1 MFDAD
6 DLNIDNDSLKDQQ
19 IAQLRKEVAR
29 ARALLNVPQSLQ
41 KSIGLAAI
49 GSAMGLGSVGTALG
63 GIIGFKM
70 GQSQELTP
78 QRKLEL
84 QSLLQRKTA
93 QLKSLERSGE
103 IENKQI
109 TGIMNAS
116 DLLEYKY
123 DCYTFSGKYGEFFGN
138 PSKNFHLMVFGRPKN
153 GKSIFTVQF
162 AKYLSTLGKV
172 LYIASEEGFSATLQ
186 QKIREFGMANPNLD
200 FGNFRDYEQIRDV
213 LANNHYQFVVIDSIN
228 FINLE
233 PEDVEVLKAENP
245 GTAFITIQQATKG
258 GQFRGSQQFA
268 HNCDM
273 IVEIVDGVAY
283 HTGRFAAPSE
293 MAVFSTPFD
302 SKAKKVGEPKK
313 GSKSASDAT
322 QIDLFDSQDSDSAYF
337 DLGY

>member
-1 MFDAD
+1 MFDAE
-6 DLNIDNDSLKDQQ
+6 DLDIDHDSLKDQQ

-70 GQSQELTP
+70 GQNQELTP

-84 QSLLQRKTA
+84 QSLLQRKQA
-93 QLKSLERSGE
+93 QLKALERSE
-103 IENKQI
+103 DIESKKI

-123 DCYTFSGKYGEFFGN
+123 DCYTFTGKYGEFFGN

-228 FINLE
+228 FINLDRKSTRLNSSHE
-233 PEDVEVLKAENP
+233 W
-245 GTAFITIQQATKG
+245 IS
-258 GQFRGSQQFA
+258 R
-268 HNCDM
+268 M
-273 IVEIVDGVAY
+273 
-283 HTGRFAAPSE
+283 PS
-293 MAVFSTPFD
+293 
-302 SKAKKVGEPKK
+302 
-313 GSKSASDAT
+313 SA
-322 QIDLFDSQDSDSAYF
+322 
-337 DLGY
+337 

>member
-6 DLNIDNDSLKDQQ
+6 DLNIDTDSLKDQQ
-19 IAQLRKEVAR
+19 IAQLRREVAR

-70 GQSQELTP
+70 GQNQELTP

-93 QLKSLERSGE
+93 QLKALERSGE
-103 IENKQI
+103 IESKQI

-322 QIDLFDSQDSDSAYF
+322 QIDLFDSQDSDSTYS

>member
-1 MFDAD
+1 MFSSE
-6 DLNIDNDSLKDQQ
+6 DLEINEDSLKDQQ
-19 IAQLRKEVAR
+19 VAQLSKEVAR
-29 ARALLNVPQSLQ
+29 LRALLNVPQSLQ

-49 GSAMGLGSVGTALG
+49 GSAMGLGSVGTAIG

-70 GQSQELTP
+70 GQGSELTP

-84 QSLLQRKTA
+84 QNLLQRKQA
-93 QLKSLERSGE
+93 QLKALQRSEE
-103 IENKQI
+103 IESRQI

-123 DCYTFSGKYGEFFGN
+123 DCYTFTGKYGEFFGN

-162 AKYLSTLGKV
+162 AKYLSTIGKV

-200 FGNFRDYEQIRDV
+200 FGNFRDYEQIRNV
-213 LANNHYQFVVIDSIN
+213 LADNQYNFVVIDSIN

-273 IVEIVDGVAY
+273 IVEIVEGVAY
-283 HTGRFAAPSE
+283 HTGRFAPPSE

-302 SKAKKVGEPKK
+302 SKGKKVSEQGKAKKNASEGAQMNMFEGMESGEME
-313 GSKSASDAT
+313 
-322 QIDLFDSQDSDSAYF
+322 F
-337 DLGY
+337 

>member
-6 DLNIDNDSLKDQQ
+6 DLNLDTDSLKDQQ

-49 GSAMGLGSVGTALG
+49 GSAMGLGSVGTAIG
-63 GIIGFKM
+63 GLIGFKM
-70 GQSQELTP
+70 GQGNELTP

-84 QSLLQRKTA
+84 QGILQRKTA
-93 QLKSLERSGE
+93 QLKALERSGE
-103 IENKQI
+103 IESKQI

-213 LANNHYQFVVIDSIN
+213 LANNHYSFVVIDSIN

-283 HTGRFAAPSE
+283 HTGRFAPPSE
-293 MAVFSTPFD
+293 MAVFTTPFD
-302 SKAKKVGEPKK
+302 SKSKKVGDTSKK
-313 GSKSASDAT
+313 KKSAGNSP
-322 QIDLFDSQDSDSAYF
+322 QIDLFSSADQNDPYS

>member
-6 DLNIDNDSLKDQQ
+6 DLNLDADSLKDQQ

-49 GSAMGLGSVGTALG
+49 GSAMGLGSVGTAIG
-63 GIIGFKM
+63 GLIGFKM
-70 GQSQELTP
+70 GQGNELTP

-84 QSLLQRKTA
+84 QGILQRKTA
-93 QLKSLERSGE
+93 QLKALERSGE
-103 IENKQI
+103 IESKQI

-213 LANNHYQFVVIDSIN
+213 LANNTYQFVVIDSIN

-273 IVEIVDGVAY
+273 IVEIVDGIAY

-302 SKAKKVGEPKK
+302 SKAKKVGEDKK
-313 GSKSASDAT
+313 RAKSSSDAA
-322 QIDLFDSQDSDSAYF
+322 QMNLFDSTGESDPYA

>member
-1 MFDAD
+1 MFSSE
-6 DLNIDNDSLKDQQ
+6 DLEINEDSLKDQQ
-19 IAQLRKEVAR
+19 VAQLSKEVAR
-29 ARALLNVPQSLQ
+29 LRALLNVPQSLQ

-49 GSAMGLGSVGTALG
+49 GSAMGLGSVGTAIG
-63 GIIGFKM
+63 GLIGFKM
-70 GQSQELTP
+70 GQGSELTP

-84 QSLLQRKTA
+84 QNLLQRKQA
-93 QLKSLERSGE
+93 QLKALQRSEE
-103 IENKQI
+103 IESRQI

-123 DCYTFSGKYGEFFGN
+123 DCYTFTGKYGEFFGN

-162 AKYLSTLGKV
+162 AKYLSTIGKV

-200 FGNFRDYEQIRDV
+200 FGNFRDYEQIRNV
-213 LANNHYQFVVIDSIN
+213 LADNQYNFVVIDSIN

-273 IVEIVDGVAY
+273 IVEIVEGVAY
-283 HTGRFAAPSE
+283 HTGRFAPPSE

-302 SKAKKVGEPKK
+302 SKGKKVSEQGKAKKNASEGAQMNMFEGMESGEME
-313 GSKSASDAT
+313 
-322 QIDLFDSQDSDSAYF
+322 F
-337 DLGY
+337 

>member
-6 DLNIDNDSLKDQQ
+6 DLNIDTDSLKDQQ

-93 QLKSLERSGE
+93 QLKALERSGE
-103 IENKQI
+103 IESKQI

-313 GSKSASDAT
+313 GSKSASEGA
-322 QIDLFDSQDSDSAYF
+322 QMSLFDSESEDNAYS

>member
-1 MFDAD
+1 MFDAE
-6 DLNIDNDSLKDQQ
+6 DLDIDHDSLKDQQ

-29 ARALLNVPQSLQ
+29 ARALLNIPQSLQ

-70 GQSQELTP
+70 GQNQELTP

-84 QSLLQRKTA
+84 QNLLQRKQA
-93 QLKSLERSGE
+93 QLKALERSE
-103 IENKQI
+103 DIESKKI

-123 DCYTFSGKYGEFFGN
+123 DCYTFTGKYGEFFGN

-302 SKAKKVGEPKK
+302 SKAKKVGEPRK
-313 GSKSASDAT
+313 GSKSASEGAQMRLFEEESEGDAY
-322 QIDLFDSQDSDSAYF
+322 S

>member
-6 DLNIDNDSLKDQQ
+6 DLNIDTDSLKDQQ
-19 IAQLRKEVAR
+19 IAQLRKELAR

-93 QLKSLERSGE
+93 QLKALERSGE

-313 GSKSASDAT
+313 GSKSASDAM
-322 QIDLFDSQDSDSAYF
+322 QIDLFDSQDSDSAYS

>member
-1 MFDAD
+1 MFDAE
-6 DLNIDNDSLKDQQ
+6 DLDIDHDSLKDQQ

-70 GQSQELTP
+70 GQNQELTP

-84 QSLLQRKTA
+84 QSLLQRKQA
-93 QLKSLERSGE
+93 QLKALERSE
-103 IENKQI
+103 DIESKKI

-123 DCYTFSGKYGEFFGN
+123 DCYTFTGKYGEFFGN

-302 SKAKKVGEPKK
+302 SKAKKVGEPRK
-313 GSKSASDAT
+313 GSKSASEGAQMRLFEEESEGDAY
-322 QIDLFDSQDSDSAYF
+322 S

>member
-1 MFDAD
+1 MFAAD
-6 DLNIDNDSLKDQQ
+6 DLDLDSDSLKDQQ

-49 GSAMGLGSVGTALG
+49 GSAMGLGSIGTAIG
-63 GIIGFKM
+63 GLVGFKM
-70 GQSQELTP
+70 GQAQELTP

-84 QSLLQRKTA
+84 QNILQRKSA
-93 QLKSLERSGE
+93 QLKALERSGE
-103 IENKQI
+103 IEGRQI

-123 DCYTFSGKYGEFFGN
+123 DCYTFTGKYGEFFGN

-162 AKYLSTLGKV
+162 AKYLATLGKV

-200 FGNFRDYEQIRDV
+200 FGNFRDFEQIRETLV
-213 LANNHYQFVVIDSIN
+213 NNHYNFVVIDSIN

-233 PEDVEVLKAENP
+233 PEDVEVMKAENP
-245 GTAFITIQQATKG
+245 KTAFITIQQATKG

-273 IVEIVDGVAY
+273 IVEIIDGVAY
-283 HTGRFAAPSE
+283 HQGRFAAPSE
-293 MAVFSTPFD
+293 MAVFTTPFD
-302 SKAKKVGEPKK
+302 SNSKKVGE
-313 GSKSASDAT
+313 GSKKKESSANAT
-322 QIDLFDSQDSDSAYF
+322 QIDLFGSGNESDQYS

>member
-6 DLNIDNDSLKDQQ
+6 DLNIDTDSLKDQQ

-93 QLKSLERSGE
+93 QLKALERSGE

-313 GSKSASDAT
+313 GSKSASDAA
-322 QIDLFDSQDSDSAYF
+322 QMSLFDSESDDSAYS

>member
-6 DLNIDNDSLKDQQ
+6 DLNIDTDSLKDQQ

-93 QLKSLERSGE
+93 QLKALERSGE

-322 QIDLFDSQDSDSAYF
+322 QIDLFDSQDSDSAYS

>member
-6 DLNIDNDSLKDQQ
+6 DLNIDTDSLKDQQ

-93 QLKSLERSGE
+93 QLKALERSGE

-322 QIDLFDSQDSDSAYF
+322 QIDLFDSQDSDSTYS

>member
-1 MFDAD
+1 MFSSE
-6 DLNIDNDSLKDQQ
+6 DLEINEDSLKDQQ
-19 IAQLRKEVAR
+19 VAQLSKEVAR
-29 ARALLNVPQSLQ
+29 LRALLNVPQSLQ

-49 GSAMGLGSVGTALG
+49 GSAMGLGSVGTAIG
-63 GIIGFKM
+63 GLIGFKM
-70 GQSQELTP
+70 GQGSELTP

-84 QSLLQRKTA
+84 QNLLQRKQA
-93 QLKSLERSGE
+93 QLKALQRSEE
-103 IENKQI
+103 IESRQI

-123 DCYTFSGKYGEFFGN
+123 DCYTFTGKYGEFFGN

-162 AKYLSTLGKV
+162 AKYLSTIGKV

-200 FGNFRDYEQIRDV
+200 FGNFRDYEQIRNV
-213 LANNHYQFVVIDSIN
+213 LADNQYNFVVIDSIN

-273 IVEIVDGVAY
+273 IVEIVEGVAY
-283 HTGRFAAPSE
+283 HTGRFAPPSE

-302 SKAKKVGEPKK
+302 SKGKKVSEQGKAKKNASEGTQMNMFEGMESGEME
-313 GSKSASDAT
+313 
-322 QIDLFDSQDSDSAYF
+322 F
-337 DLGY
+337 

>member
-6 DLNIDNDSLKDQQ
+6 DLNIDTDSLKDQQ

-93 QLKSLERSGE
+93 QLKALERSGE
-103 IENKQI
+103 IESKQI

-313 GSKSASDAT
+313 GSKSASDAM
-322 QIDLFDSQDSDSAYF
+322 QMSLFDSESEDNAYS

>member
-6 DLNIDNDSLKDQQ
+6 DLNIDTDSLKDQQ

-93 QLKSLERSGE
+93 QLKALERSGE

-302 SKAKKVGEPKK
+302 SKSKKVGEPKK

-322 QIDLFDSQDSDSAYF
+322 QIDLFDSQDSDSAYS

>member
-6 DLNIDNDSLKDQQ
+6 DLNIDTDSLKDQQ
-19 IAQLRKEVAR
+19 IAQLRKDVAR

-93 QLKSLERSGE
+93 QLKALERSGE
-103 IENKQI
+103 IESKQI

-213 LANNHYQFVVIDSIN
+213 LANNTYQFVVIDSIN

-313 GSKSASDAT
+313 GSKSSSDGA
-322 QIDLFDSQDSDSAYF
+322 QMSLFDSESDDSAYS

>member
-1 MFDAD
+1 MLF
-6 DLNIDNDSLKDQQ
+6 
-19 IAQLRKEVAR
+19 R
-29 ARALLNVPQSLQ
+29 
-41 KSIGLAAI
+41 
-49 GSAMGLGSVGTALG
+49 
-63 GIIGFKM
+63 
-70 GQSQELTP
+70 
-78 QRKLEL
+78 
-84 QSLLQRKTA
+84 
-93 QLKSLERSGE
+93 
-103 IENKQI
+103 
-109 TGIMNAS
+109 
-116 DLLEYKY
+116 
-123 DCYTFSGKYGEFFGN
+123 SGKYGEFFGN

-302 SKAKKVGEPKK
+302 SKAKKVGEPRK
-313 GSKSASDAT
+313 GSKSASEGAQMRLFEEESEGDAY
-322 QIDLFDSQDSDSAYF
+322 S

>member
-6 DLNIDNDSLKDQQ
+6 DLNIDTDSLKDQQ
-19 IAQLRKEVAR
+19 IAQLRREVAR

-70 GQSQELTP
+70 GQNQELTP

-93 QLKSLERSGE
+93 QLKALERSGE
-103 IENKQI
+103 IESKQI

-313 GSKSASDAT
+313 GSKSASEGA
-322 QIDLFDSQDSDSAYF
+322 QMSLFDSESDDSAYS

>member
-6 DLNIDNDSLKDQQ
+6 DLNIDTDSLKDQQ

-93 QLKSLERSGE
+93 QLKALERSGE
-103 IENKQI
+103 IESKQI

-322 QIDLFDSQDSDSAYF
+322 QMSLFDSENDDNAYS

>member
-1 MFDAD
+1 MFDLD
-6 DLNIDNDSLKDQQ
+6 DLDVNEDSLKDQQ
-19 IAQLRKEVAR
+19 IAQLSKEVAR
-29 ARALLNVPQSLQ
+29 LKALLNIPQSLQ
-41 KSIGLAAI
+41 KSIGMAAI
-49 GSAMGLGSVGTALG
+49 GSSLGLGSVGTALG

-70 GQSQELTP
+70 GQGSELTP
-78 QRKLEL
+78 ARKLEL
-84 QSLLQRKTA
+84 QSMLQRKQS
-93 QLKSLERSGE
+93 QLNALQRSE
-103 IENKQI
+103 DIESRKI

-123 DCYTFSGKYGEFFGN
+123 DCYNFSGKYGEFFGN

-186 QKIREFGMANPNLD
+186 QKIREFGMANPNLY
-200 FGNFRDYEQIRDV
+200 FGNFRDYEQIREV
-213 LANNHYQFVVIDSIN
+213 LANNNYQFVVIDSIN

-273 IVEIVDGVAY
+273 IVEIVEGVAY
-283 HTGRFAAPSE
+283 HTGRFAPPSE
-293 MAVFSTPFD
+293 MAVFSTPFE
-302 SKAKKVGEPKK
+302 SKGKKIGEQGRK
-313 GSKSASDAT
+313 GESRSEAAQMS
-322 QIDLFDSQDSDSAYF
+322 LFDGMDSGEMEF
-337 DLGY
+337 

>member
-6 DLNIDNDSLKDQQ
+6 DLNIDTDSLKDQQ

-93 QLKSLERSGE
+93 QLKALERSGE
-103 IENKQI
+103 IESKQI

-322 QIDLFDSQDSDSAYF
+322 QIDLFDSQDNDSAYS

>member
-1 MFDAD
+1 MFDSD
-6 DLNIDNDSLKDQQ
+6 DLNIDTDSMKDQQ

-63 GIIGFKM
+63 GLIGFKM
-70 GQSQELTP
+70 GQGQEMTP
-78 QRKLEL
+78 ERKLEL
-84 QSLLQRKTA
+84 QSLLQRKMS
-93 QLKSLERSGE
+93 QLKALERSGE

-123 DCYTFSGKYGEFFGN
+123 DCYTFTGKYGEFFGN

-213 LANNHYQFVVIDSIN
+213 LANHHYQFVVVDSIN

-302 SKAKKVGEPKK
+302 SKAKKVGEAKK
-313 GSKSASDAT
+313 SSKSSAEAT
-322 QIDLFDSQDSDSAYF
+322 QIDLFSSEDQNDQYSN
-337 DLGY
+337 LGY

>member
-6 DLNIDNDSLKDQQ
+6 DLNIDTDSLKDQQ
-19 IAQLRKEVAR
+19 IAQLRKDVAR

-93 QLKSLERSGE
+93 QLKALERSGE
-103 IENKQI
+103 IESKQI

-186 QKIREFGMANPNLD
+186 QKIRDFGMANPNLD

-313 GSKSASDAT
+313 GSKSASDGA
-322 QIDLFDSQDSDSAYF
+322 QMSLFDSESDDSAYS

>member
-1 MFDAD
+1 
-6 DLNIDNDSLKDQQ
+6 
-19 IAQLRKEVAR
+19 
-29 ARALLNVPQSLQ
+29 
-41 KSIGLAAI
+41 
-49 GSAMGLGSVGTALG
+49 
-63 GIIGFKM
+63 
-70 GQSQELTP
+70 
-78 QRKLEL
+78 
-84 QSLLQRKTA
+84 
-93 QLKSLERSGE
+93 
-103 IENKQI
+103 
-109 TGIMNAS
+109 MNAS

-322 QIDLFDSQDSDSAYF
+322 QIDLFNSQDSDSAYS

>member
-6 DLNIDNDSLKDQQ
+6 DLNIDTDSLKDQQ

-93 QLKSLERSGE
+93 QLKALERSGE
-103 IENKQI
+103 IESKQI

-322 QIDLFDSQDSDSAYF
+322 QIDLFDSQDSDSAYS

>member
-1 MFDAD
+1 MFELD
-6 DLNIDNDSLKDQQ
+6 DLDVNEDSLKDQQ
-19 IAQLRKEVAR
+19 IAQLSREVAR
-29 ARALLNVPQSLQ
+29 LKALLNVPQSLQ

-49 GSAMGLGSVGTALG
+49 GSAMGLGSVGTAIG
-63 GIIGFKM
+63 GLIGFKM
-70 GQSQELTP
+70 GQGSELTP

-84 QSLLQRKTA
+84 QSMLQRKQA
-93 QLKSLERSGE
+93 QLKALQRSEE
-103 IENKQI
+103 IESRQI

-123 DCYTFSGKYGEFFGN
+123 DCYNFTGKYGEFFGN

-273 IVEIVDGVAY
+273 IVEIVEGVAY
-283 HTGRFAAPSE
+283 HTGRFAPPSE
-293 MAVFSTPFD
+293 MAVFSTPFEG
-302 SKAKKVGEPKK
+302 KGKKVSEVGKRK
-313 GSKSASDAT
+313 DSGAGAT
-322 QIDLFDSQDSDSAYF
+322 QMGLFDGMDSGEMEF
-337 DLGY
+337 